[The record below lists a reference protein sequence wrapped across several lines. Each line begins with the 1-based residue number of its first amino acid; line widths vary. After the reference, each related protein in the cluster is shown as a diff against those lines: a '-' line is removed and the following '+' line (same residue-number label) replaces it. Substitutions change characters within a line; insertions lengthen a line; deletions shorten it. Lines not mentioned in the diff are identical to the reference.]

1 MYLIKSGENIIYDS
15 RDKDTYPVIKP
26 SLEEG
31 LNEAGTLTFTVL
43 PGHPHY
49 DKIKK
54 MQTFVTAYRDD
65 NEIFFGRVL
74 ITDRMIDGQMEVTC
88 EGGLTFLLDSEL
100 DKGEYHEKIDEFF
113 IRCIVGHNQQVEAAK
128 QLWVGDI
135 TLLKAQETTE
145 YDFDVSQYTNT
156 KSAIETMLTGRFG
169 GYIRIRLGDGGKHY
183 IDYLEDYG
191 RVNTQPVQIGH
202 NIIDKNDHV
211 SGEDIFTILR
221 PIGKRQPSGTSESE
235 DTDVTIATM
244 SQSDI
249 TLPNVTKNG
258 MLLELTDKITLYGRI
273 VRTEQFG
280 SAETPAELL
289 KMAEEYIE
297 RRGTQLPSTCDINL
311 VDFYHLNSSVMD
323 VRLGDVFNN
332 IEGFTN
338 ETMTVGQIS
347 IDMEDPAND
356 TITLKN
362 SEEINSGR
370 QDYNVTSSRSTSSSS
385 LTSSSAKSSGYSAER
400 YKYYQEGIDE
410 AKIATKVVEINA
422 SERFSVLGSK
432 VYLTV
437 EDLDP
442 DNPGELVLK
451 AVTKVD
457 DPNGTQLV
465 MNVDGLHIVKKTGYQ
480 QDGTIA
486 LDGSAVTVDFGVGED
501 SLSSVI
507 TKTGV
512 NELGQSETLYSK
524 ITQTESKYER
534 VVGRVDGHESRLRQ
548 TEDEIELKADKVT
561 LNALR
566 TTVNNLL
573 SGSLTADHLR
583 ATNATLGD
591 SHGGRVYLLGQQVR
605 SYQVVGTDGNNHWC
619 FGYSL

>member
-1 MYLIKSGENIIYDS
+1 MYLIKSGENVIYDS

-74 ITDRMIDGQMEVTC
+74 FTDRMIDGQLEVTC

-169 GYIRIRLGDGGKHY
+169 GYIRIRLGDGRKHY

-221 PIGKRQPSGTSESE
+221 PIGKKQPSGTSADE

-258 MLLELTDKITLYGRI
+258 MLLELTDKIALYGRI

-297 RRGTQLPSTCDINL
+297 RRGAQLPSTCDINL

-338 ETMTVGQIS
+338 EKLTVGQIS

-356 TITLKN
+356 AFTLKN
-362 SEEINSGR
+362 DEEINSGR

-385 LTSSSAKSSGYSAER
+385 LTSASAKSSGYSAER

-422 SERFSVLGSK
+422 SERFSVLGNK

-442 DNPGELVLK
+442 DNPGEMVLK
-451 AVTKVD
+451 AVSHVD

-465 MNVDGLHIVKKTGYQ
+465 MTVDGFHIVKKTGYQ

-501 SLSSVI
+501 NLSSVI

-512 NELGQSETLYSK
+512 NQLGQSETLYSK
-524 ITQTESKYER
+524 ITQTESEYER
-534 VVGRVDGHESRLRQ
+534 VVGRVNGHESRIRQ
-548 TEDEIELKADKVT
+548 TETDIELKADNVT
-561 LNALR
+561 VTALR
-566 TTVNNLL
+566 TTINNLVTGV
-573 SGSLTADHLR
+573 STAQSLRTTRFVFKGNGCDWF
-583 ATNATLGD
+583 TVNANNGIFRLI
-591 SHGGRVYLLGQQVR
+591 
-605 SYQVVGTDGNNHWC
+605 GTYDE
-619 FGYSL
+619 